1 MSHFYRLDLDRH
13 ETYECGAMLVSLLAY
28 PADDEHDTK
37 RSNLHASLC
46 ALALRTQFDES
57 SPEWC
62 QPQLM
67 KPVYAFRD
75 ETQTNRDLKT
85 LKRRLRDR
93 MVAAHMAMPLLQ
105 EVKLGRPP
113 KLPDDL
119 KRLSINALSEFVLKD
134 AVQTEP
140 KNVET
145 RIWRPTLPVIHIA
158 AATAAISEL
167 AEKDGHGQISYGQI
181 VVSRPVIE
189 AIVQEAERYEKLL
202 VQSGKFNINPDKLV
216 KVRLV

>member
-1 MSHFYRLDLDRH
+1 MSHIYHLDLDRH

-28 PADDEHDTK
+28 PEDNEQETK
-37 RSNLHASLC
+37 RSDLHASLC
-46 ALALRTQFDES
+46 AIALRAQFDES

-62 QPQLM
+62 QPQLI

-75 ETQTNRDLKT
+75 ATKTDRDLKT
-85 LKRRLRDR
+85 LERRLRDR
-93 MVAAHMAMPLLQ
+93 MVAARMAIPLLQ
-105 EVKLGRPP
+105 EIKLGRPP

-134 AVQTEP
+134 AAQTEP

-145 RIWRPTLPVIHIA
+145 RIWRPSLPVIHVA
-158 AATAAISEL
+158 AATAVISEL
-167 AEKDGHGQISYGQI
+167 AEKDGHSPISYGQI

-189 AIVQEAERYEKLL
+189 AIVREAERYEELL
-202 VQSGKFNINPDKLV
+202 EKSGKFNINPEKLV